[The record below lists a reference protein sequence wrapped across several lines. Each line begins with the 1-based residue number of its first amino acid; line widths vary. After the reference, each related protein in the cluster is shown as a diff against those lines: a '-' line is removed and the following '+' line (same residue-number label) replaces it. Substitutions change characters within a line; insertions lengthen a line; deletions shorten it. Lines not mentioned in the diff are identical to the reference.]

1 MRVENAPNA
10 ALDGVNLPAKAAT
23 ITTSARLALARRNIR
38 LLVKSHKLSN
48 LSVKRGIETKLIQQI
63 FIDNIT
69 KMAGDGL
76 SFFKTGEK
84 VMMVRVVGA
93 YRGIKINWII
103 DNIFVCW
110 IIEQ

>member
-1 MRVENAPNA
+1 M
-10 ALDGVNLPAKAAT
+10 
-23 ITTSARLALARRNIR
+23 
-38 LLVKSHKLSN
+38 KLSN

-110 IIEQ
+110 IIEQCIVIISVWIFGRNGQIIIYTGFRIGKRIVGWICNLKSYI

>member
-1 MRVENAPNA
+1 
-10 ALDGVNLPAKAAT
+10 
-23 ITTSARLALARRNIR
+23 
-38 LLVKSHKLSN
+38 
-48 LSVKRGIETKLIQQI
+48 
-63 FIDNIT
+63 
-69 KMAGDGL
+69 MAGDGL

-110 IIEQ
+110 IIEQCIVIISVWIFGRNGQIIIYTGFRIGKGLSDGFVISRVTYNNFR